1 MEIIN
6 KTHKDISAFKKSDK
20 TCYISFFN
28 NQQIHFSSA
37 ATSEFSLRVGMFVHF
52 INDEDNWFFCVN
64 KDKDGFEIKVSNR
77 RNSVAIFNS
86 SLIKLFLKATKCS
99 VGTKFLITK
108 TKMEMKLG
116 KVYKIDI
123 NKPLEQI
130 KKGQL
135 K

>member
-1 MEIIN
+1 
-6 KTHKDISAFKKSDK
+6 
-20 TCYISFFN
+20 
-28 NQQIHFSSA
+28 
-37 ATSEFSLRVGMFVHF
+37 MFVHF

-86 SLIKLFLKATKCS
+86 SLIKLFLKATNCS

-123 NKPLEQI
+123 NSPLEKI